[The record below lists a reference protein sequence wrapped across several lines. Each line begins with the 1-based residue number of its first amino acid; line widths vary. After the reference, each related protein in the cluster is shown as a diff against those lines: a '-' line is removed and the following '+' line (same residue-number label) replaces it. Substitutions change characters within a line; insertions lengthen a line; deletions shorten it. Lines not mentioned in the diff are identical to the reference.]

1 MLCLNRIWAV
11 AGENLPKLLPKSN
24 VIPVAGLKSEEN
36 ENLKDPEF
44 MSDFCEYSQRDFTA
58 VEQRHECN
66 NKNRCMQLQDMFPRD
81 ILSDAL
87 LAENGNSTTV
97 WNLNGK
103 SILDPPRPYY
113 TDKGQSWTP
122 LLFAIENELRT
133 TIQRLLKVGASVNSM
148 VDKRNTLLHWAAKH
162 GNKVATRLLLD
173 AGADK
178 NTISKDMTPLGY
190 AAKGGYKAVVRQL
203 LDAGADTDIGNVLHQ
218 AVLGRH
224 TAVLKQLLDARPYIS
239 YVKKRL
245 HGTLKSDPLHLAIY
259 YGSAAAAGLLIDA
272 GAPVDALN
280 ELRQTPLHRAAFLNK
295 SITTRLL
302 LDAGADKDA
311 TNSSST
317 TPLHD
322 AAEHGHEVVL
332 RLLLNANAKKED
344 EDRLYGR
351 TPLHFAAQWGKSE
364 DVRLLLAIRE
374 AKSSELKTPLDY
386 AVERGHQ
393 TTAQLLRE
401 HCACSGAEARIW
413 SWYGSVN

>member
-36 ENLKDPEF
+36 ENLKDPEEF

-66 NKNRCMQLQDMFPRD
+66 NKNRCMQTARYVPERYIIGCFTGR
-81 ILSDAL
+81 
-87 LAENGNSTTV
+87 ERKFN
-97 WNLNGK
+97 
-103 SILDPPRPYY
+103 
-113 TDKGQSWTP
+113 DK
-122 LLFAIENELRT
+122 NELRT

-224 TAVLKQLLDARPYIS
+224 TAVLKQLLDVRPYIS

-351 TPLHFAAQWGKSE
+351 TPLHFAAEWGKSE

-413 SWYGSVN
+413 SWYGSVD